1 MRNESYPVAHVY
13 LYEPVVDL
21 FKLSKAAG
29 LLIFDA
35 STPLR
40 EQQMLMLSSQTESA
54 DINLRPASGS
64 EQRFHRSLLKK
75 K

>member
-1 MRNESYPVAHVY
+1 MRNESYPVTHGY

-54 DINLRPASGS
+54 DIN
-64 EQRFHRSLLKK
+64 
-75 K
+75 

>member
-1 MRNESYPVAHVY
+1 MRNESYPVAHGY

-21 FKLSKAAG
+21 LKLSKAAG

-40 EQQMLMLSSQTESA
+40 EQQMLMLSSQTES
-54 DINLRPASGS
+54 

>member
-1 MRNESYPVAHVY
+1 MRNESYPVAHGY

-21 FKLSKAAG
+21 LKLSKAAG

-54 DINLRPASGS
+54 DIN
-64 EQRFHRSLLKK
+64 
-75 K
+75 